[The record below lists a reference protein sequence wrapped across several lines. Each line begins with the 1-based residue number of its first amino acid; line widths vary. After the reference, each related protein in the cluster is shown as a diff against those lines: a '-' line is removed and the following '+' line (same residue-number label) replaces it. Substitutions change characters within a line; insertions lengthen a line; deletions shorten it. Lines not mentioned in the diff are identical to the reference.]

1 MIKIET
7 FRNPKGYMLNQ
18 LIKKEPTCF
27 NGCVDVEK
35 YEITAVKIEEPKEV
49 YRERL
54 QKLWEECDNHHHWA
68 PLKEKAKELGV
79 ELIGDV
85 GSKRKR

>member
-7 FRNPKGYMLNQ
+7 FRNPKGSTLNQ

-27 NGCVDVEK
+27 NGFVDVEK
-35 YEITAVKIEEPKEV
+35 YEITTVKIEESKEV

-54 QKLWEECDNHHHWA
+54 QNLWEECDNHHHWA
-68 PLKEKAKELGV
+68 PLKGKAKELGV
-79 ELIGDV
+79 ELVGHA